1 MPRVCNVCYYYNVI
15 KLTST
20 YLEDGQYNSRKKGQN
35 INQTFGDDIFSLYSW
50 EKNTK

>member
-1 MPRVCNVCYYYNVI
+1 MDNTI
-15 KLTST
+15 A
-20 YLEDGQYNSRKKGQN
+20 EKKGQN